1 MGRHIQKGGSCSL
14 ETNVETVFTYRSY
27 SLQDTEQLA
36 AAIAAASAAGMVIG
50 LDGDL
55 GAGKTAFSQGY
66 ARHLGVE
73 GIVNSPTFT
82 IIKEYQGRLPLYH
95 MDVYR
100 ISVEEAD
107 ELGLEE
113 YFYGQGV
120 CLVEWSSIIT
130 DLMPPRH
137 LHIYMET
144 IGPEERLVTVSGTG
158 EPYGEVCRSLIRKW
172 GKNR

>member
-1 MGRHIQKGGSCSL
+1 MDINDES
-14 ETNVETVFTYRSY
+14 VFTYRSY
-27 SLQDTEQLA
+27 SLRDTELLA
-36 AAIAAASAAGMVIG
+36 AAIAAAATAGMVIG

-55 GAGKTAFSQGY
+55 GAGKTAFSQGF
-66 ARHLGVE
+66 ARHLGVQ

-82 IIKEYQGRLPLYH
+82 IIKEYDGRLPLYH

-100 ISVEEAD
+100 ISLQEAD
-107 ELGLEE
+107 ELGLDE

-144 IGPEERLVTVSGTG
+144 AGPEERYITITGTG
-158 EPYGEVCRSLIRKW
+158 EPYGELCRALSQKW
-172 GKNR
+172 GKQG

>member
-1 MGRHIQKGGSCSL
+1 MDI
-14 ETNVETVFTYRSY
+14 NDETVFTYRSY
-27 SLQDTEQLA
+27 SLQDTELLA
-36 AAIAAASAAGMVIG
+36 AAIAAAATAGMVIG

-55 GAGKTAFSQGY
+55 GAGKTAFSQGF
-66 ARHLGVE
+66 ARHLGVK

-82 IIKEYQGRLPLYH
+82 IIKEYDGHLPLYH

-100 ISVEEAD
+100 ISLQEAD
-107 ELGLEE
+107 ELGLDE

-144 IGPEERLVTVSGTG
+144 AGPEERIITITGTG
-158 EPYGEVCRSLIRKW
+158 EPYGELCRALIQKW
-172 GKNR
+172 GKQG

>member
-1 MGRHIQKGGSCSL
+1 MDN
-14 ETNVETVFTYRSY
+14 TDETVFTYRSY
-27 SLQDTEQLA
+27 SLQDTELLA
-36 AAIAAASAAGMVIG
+36 AALATASTPGMIIG

-66 ARHLGVE
+66 ARYLGVK

-82 IIKEYQGRLPLYH
+82 IIKEYEGRLPLYH

-100 ISVEEAD
+100 ISLQEAD
-107 ELGLEE
+107 ELGLDE

-137 LHIYMET
+137 MHIYMET
-144 IGPEERLVTVSGTG
+144 VGPDERMITVTGIG
-158 EPYGEVCRSLIRKW
+158 EPYGELCRQLIQKW
-172 GKNR
+172 G